1 MRKQR
6 DAVDALWASDCKAK
20 VGPIVGH
27 TSDGDSR
34 RRQLM
39 LHDYRNEA
47 GNRLSVGWEGWFL
60 TASLNAEGNA
70 FGLHN
75 QDYIHN
81 GKKLTNPLLSS
92 LRCLQLEEDVCL
104 FL

>member
-1 MRKQR
+1 MRKQW
-6 DAVDALWASDCKAK
+6 DAVDALWASDCKAE

-27 TSDGDSR
+27 ASDGDNG

-60 TASLNAEGNA
+60 TASLNAESDA
-70 FGLHN
+70 FGLHD

-81 GKKLTNPLLSS
+81 GMKLINPLLSS
-92 LRCLQLEEDVCL
+92 VQCLQLGGDVCL
-104 FL
+104 L